1 MARRCKI
8 LAYSSR
14 SGIGAR
20 SSSSSAPCGSAW
32 LGSTRAFVYAVS
44 TAFWA
49 ASWSSSSSDQDP
61 CGWKGLYQIT
71 GIRWDSG
78 IHSSSERYSPVSRD
92 SSHSSVSLAV
102 SLDSYLFMEN
112 PTTELQEY
120 DAPYVVSSLSRG
132 GMKSLRVNFLT
143 TLEALGRDS
152 SVAPSEAVEEVSTF
166 SGTSCFV

>member
-8 LAYSSR
+8 LSLLVFIIIRPR
-14 SGIGAR
+14 SL
-20 SSSSSAPCGSAW
+20 W
-32 LGSTRAFVYAVS
+32 LEGVIPDHWHKVR
-44 TAFWA
+44 FW
-49 ASWSSSSSDQDP
+49 D
-61 CGWKGLYQIT
+61 
-71 GIRWDSG
+71 
-78 IHSSSERYSPVSRD
+78 SSERYSLVSRD

-120 DAPYVVSSLSRG
+120 DAPYVVLSLSRG

-152 SVAPSEAVEEVSTF
+152 FVAPSEAVEEVSAF
-166 SGTSCFV
+166 SGTSCLV